1 MNVDQYIGGVE
12 HAILHLLY
20 SRFFARAMQRTG
32 HLPEKAIEPFDA
44 LFTQGMVTHETYS
57 RTHPGGRVTWYAPEE
72 IERDAEGARLP
83 DGSPVEIGPCIK
95 MSKSKKNVVD
105 PEAIIAQYGA
115 DTARWFVMSDSPP
128 ERDVEWT
135 AAGAEAAYRH
145 LQRVWRLAAQIAEAP
160 GAAGDESAEALDL
173 RKATHR
179 AMRDVTADIEGFA
192 FNKAVARLYEFTNA
206 IAKADPAAGGM
217 AGARVFA
224 MRTMA
229 QLMAPM
235 VPHLA
240 EEVWA
245 LMGGAGLVVQADW
258 PDPDPALLAEASI
271 SLPIQINGRRRGEIS
286 VPVDADTASVEAM
299 VLADPVV
306 IRALEGAA
314 PRRLIVVPGRIVNVV
329 V

>member
-1 MNVDQYIGGVE
+1 
-12 HAILHLLY
+12 
-20 SRFFARAMQRTG
+20 
-32 HLPEKAIEPFDA
+32 
-44 LFTQGMVTHETYS
+44 
-57 RTHPGGRVTWYAPEE
+57 
-72 IERDAEGARLP
+72 
-83 DGSPVEIGPCIK
+83 

-135 AAGAEAAYRH
+135 AAGAEAAFRH
-145 LQRVWRLAAQIAEAP
+145 LQRVWRLAVQIVEAP
-160 GAAGDESAEALDL
+160 GAGGEDGPEALAL

-179 AMRDVTADIEGFA
+179 AIRDVTADIEGFA

-206 IAKADPAAGGM
+206 IAKADPEAAGM
-217 AGARVFA
+217 GAARMFA

-245 LMGGAGLVVQADW
+245 LTGGDGLVVRAAW
-258 PDPDPALLAEASI
+258 PDPDPAFLVEASI
-271 SLPIQINGRRRGEIS
+271 SLPIQINGRKRGEIS
-286 VPVDADTASVEAM
+286 VPVDADRGAVEALVM
-299 VLADPVV
+299 KDAAV
-306 IRALEGAA
+306 IKALGGAV
-314 PRRLIVVPGRIVNVV
+314 PKKLIVVPGRIVNVV